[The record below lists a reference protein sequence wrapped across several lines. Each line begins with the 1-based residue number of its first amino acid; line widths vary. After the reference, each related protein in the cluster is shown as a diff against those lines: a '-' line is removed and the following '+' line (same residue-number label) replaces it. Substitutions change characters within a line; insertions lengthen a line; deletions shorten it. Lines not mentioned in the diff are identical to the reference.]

1 MGCGITR
8 LFCTSFNNIFI
19 MQQEFQLHFPL
30 LNRVAKVRKSPYSLV
45 ILREGLYSVSV
56 DKLPLIEYYV
66 FFDSPIKGEQMKL
79 KFYKTVSDGKWYDKS
94 YSEEAELNSPEFGI
108 PEINKELKVVL
119 DAHDAQTA
127 QHKSFSL

>member
-1 MGCGITR
+1 
-8 LFCTSFNNIFI
+8 

-30 LNRVAKVRKSPYSLV
+30 VNRVAKIRKSPYSLV

-66 FFDSPIKGEQMKL
+66 FFDSPVKGEQLKL

-108 PEINKELKVVL
+108 PEMNNELKAVI
-119 DAHDAQTA
+119 DAYEAEHAKGQR
-127 QHKSFSL
+127 FSH

>member
-1 MGCGITR
+1 M
-8 LFCTSFNNIFI
+8 N
-19 MQQEFQLHFPL
+19 QEFQLHFPL

-56 DKLPLIEYYV
+56 DKLPLVEYYV

-79 KFYKTVSDGKWYDKS
+79 KFYKTVSDAKWYDKA

-108 PEINKELKVVL
+108 PEMNNELKAVL
-119 DAHDAQTA
+119 DAYDAA
-127 QHKSFSL
+127 HVKNKSLSA

>member
-1 MGCGITR
+1 
-8 LFCTSFNNIFI
+8 

-30 LNRVAKVRKSPYSLV
+30 LNRVAKVRKSSYSLV

-56 DKLPLIEYYV
+56 DKLPLVEYYV

-79 KFYKTVSDGKWYDKS
+79 KFYKTVSDDKWYDKS

-108 PEINKELKVVL
+108 PEMNNELKAVL
-119 DAHDAQTA
+119 DAYDATHA
-127 QHKSFSL
+127 KNKSFSA

>member
-1 MGCGITR
+1 
-8 LFCTSFNNIFI
+8 

-56 DKLPLIEYYV
+56 DKLPLVEYYV

-94 YSEEAELNSPEFGI
+94 YSEEAELHSPEFGI
-108 PEINKELKVVL
+108 PGMNAELKAVL
-119 DAHDAQTA
+119 DAQMAQLKTE
-127 QHKSFSL
+127 KTF

>member
-1 MGCGITR
+1 
-8 LFCTSFNNIFI
+8 
-19 MQQEFQLHFPL
+19 MQQEYQLHFPIVI
-30 LNRVAKVRKSPYSLV
+30 RIAKVRTSPYSLV

-56 DKLPLIEYYV
+56 DKLPLVEYYV
-66 FFDSPIKGEQMKL
+66 FFDSPMKGEQLKL
-79 KFYKTVSDGKWYDKS
+79 KFYKTVSDGKWYDKT

-108 PEINKELKVVL
+108 PEINKELKAVL